1 MIRIAICD
9 DENIICS
16 DMEKYIHNFSND
28 NHTEIE
34 TEVFISGNDLCN
46 SLKSGECF
54 DLILLDIEM
63 KNGDGI
69 SAGKYIRDNLQDDVT
84 QIVFVSGKNGYD
96 RQLFEFHPLDFIEKP
111 VTYEKISK
119 LIKKYI
125 KMFGN
130 QNENFFYKS
139 KHNSYWIKIKDIIYF
154 ESRDRKILIE
164 CSDGAVHE
172 YYGKMENVLEQIK
185 SKGFM
190 MIHKSFIVNYRY
202 VTEFRTNEII
212 MTNGKALPVSK
223 HRKKEALKWQ
233 LSMEN
238 GGDITDA

>member
-16 DMEKYIHNFSND
+16 DLEKFICRFGSD
-28 NHTEIE
+28 NQTETE
-34 TEVFISGNDLCN
+34 TEVFVSGNDLCS
-46 SLKSGECF
+46 SLKAGECF

-69 SAGKYIRDNLQDDVT
+69 SAGKFIRDSLRDDVT

-111 VTYEKISK
+111 VLYEKISK

-125 KMFGN
+125 KMFGK

-139 KHNSYWIKIKDIIYF
+139 NHNSYWVKIKDILYF

-164 CSDGAVHE
+164 CNDGE
-172 YYGKMENVLEQIK
+172 SREFYGTMENVLEQTK
-185 SKGFM
+185 SMGFM
-190 MIHKSFIVNYRY
+190 MIHKSFIINYRY
-202 VTEFRTNEII
+202 VTEFRSNEIV
-212 MTNGKALPVSK
+212 MSDGKVLPVSK
-223 HRKKEALKWQ
+223 HRKKEVLKWQ
-233 LSMEN
+233 LAMEN
-238 GGDITDA
+238 GGGIADA